1 MKIMQNHTMYGNEN
15 VKVKKKTTRKR
26 RKEEL

>member
-15 VKVKKKTTRKR
+15 VKGKKKTTRKR
-26 RKEEL
+26 RKEYL